1 MSELSKFVVVVGL
14 TATVVVMTAVFGP
27 LVLLGIAL
35 AGLAIGVP
43 TVRLA
48 QERHD

>member
-1 MSELSKFVVVVGL
+1 MSELSKFVVVSGL
-14 TATVVVMTAVFGP
+14 TATAVIATAVFGP

-43 TVRLA
+43 MVRMS
-48 QERHD
+48 QEDYD